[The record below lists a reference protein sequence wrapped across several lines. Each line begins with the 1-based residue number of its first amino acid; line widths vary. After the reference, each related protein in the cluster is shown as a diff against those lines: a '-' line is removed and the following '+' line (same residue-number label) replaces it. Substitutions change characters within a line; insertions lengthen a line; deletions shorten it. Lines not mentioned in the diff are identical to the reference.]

1 MQYVLHVYHPNTI
14 VSYAEYTVIIYAN
27 IPDGAWRSIIRVH
40 DSNGSS
46 ITPTAILEMSG
57 LHPTSSSFATR
68 SCSTRGHPTTCA
80 IASRSHWGSKTTAGE
95 PFGIKAGSIT
105 ITIHHGP
112 QALCK
117 RKIAEEPRRVTFLH
131 GPFQD
136 IGKRFNMT
144 HNMLLQYF
152 LYINFIC
159 DWDLRTLDLAQQP
172 NLTLDSGMQTLC
184 IQKYDMHHA

>member
-1 MQYVLHVYHPNTI
+1 MEHEDQSSESMIP
-14 VSYAEYTVIIYAN
+14 TVRRFQVFIQL
-27 IPDGAWRSIIRVH
+27 P
-40 DSNGSS
+40 
-46 ITPTAILEMSG
+46 
-57 LHPTSSSFATR
+57 SSFATR

-117 RKIAEEPRRVTFLH
+117 RKIAEEPRREGSHFFTVLFKTSAKDSIWH
-131 GPFQD
+131 
-136 IGKRFNMT
+136 IIYYYST
-144 HNMLLQYF
+144 S

-159 DWDLRTLDLAQQP
+159 DWDLRTLDLALQP

-184 IQKYDMHHA
+184 IQKYDIHHA